1 MDPAPQQ
8 VGVDAVSHGHG
19 GHRDARLLR
28 SLHCLRLELGA
39 VDSPTA
45 AWRCLVHS
53 AYVPI
58 KSLMD
63 TSILGLSQRINMT
76 SLAAYD
82 LPAEERLRERRT
94 RAAPVAQ
101 ALYRWLL
108 EFRPKVKSQSNVARA
123 ARCTSSLL
131 GADGR
136 TIDALRLLKNVG
148 AVLLLDEFT
157 RCDGSARSGAKP
169 SKSVPACSSFLFSQR
184 ACCNGCTA
192 TLCRQSVDFVAGHLQ
207 GSGSVPSCAWDK
219 PPLER
224 KPHIPTCLLTAK
236 FKAHSVQTAYP
247 QSVRRSAMPVGLR
260 SSTGPMSQD
269 GRFSCRDGELNA
281 LGETGLPWSA
291 PSVPVKSAKRPQ
303 PLARGEP
310 L

>member
-1 MDPAPQQ
+1 MAHARRRFVELHLANKSTLAGAAIEFIGQLY
-8 VGVDAVSHGHG
+8 GIE
-19 GHRDARLLR
+19 RD
-28 SLHCLRLELGA
+28 
-39 VDSPTA
+39 V
-45 AWRCLVHS
+45 
-53 AYVPI
+53 
-58 KSLMD
+58 K
-63 TSILGLSQRINMT
+63 
-76 SLAAYD
+76 D

-108 EFRPKVKSQSNVARA
+108 EFRPKVKSQPNVARA

-136 TIDALRLLKNVG
+136 TIDALRLLKKVG
-148 AVLLLDEFT
+148 AVVLLDEFT
-157 RCDGSARSGAKP
+157 RCDGSARSGAKA
-169 SKSVPACSSFLFSQR
+169 SKSLPACSSFLFSQR

-192 TLCRQSVDFVAGHLQ
+192 TLCRQSVDFVAGHLL

-236 FKAHSVQTAYP
+236 FKAHFVQTACL

-269 GRFSCRDGELNA
+269 GHFSCRDGELNA
-281 LGETGLPWSA
+281 LRNWTSLERAKRAGQIRQA
-291 PSVPVKSAKRPQ
+291 PATVPSERRCSMVIRISSAKISASRSSSITSFAARWSF
-303 PLARGEP
+303 LATAVASVRSSR
-310 L
+310 